1 MSIRRSSVFPRRW
14 PNGVAVIGL
23 LLALVGCGTPPSEIP
38 EPSGSS
44 HAPRESAGTSV
55 QPGGDPG
62 EVAWTFET
70 PPLPSDRDAADD
82 PAIWVDPQDPARSV
96 IIGTDKKGDHGL
108 VVYDLSG
115 AELQSVGDTSMNN
128 VDVRPRVLLGGDER
142 VVVVAST
149 IEERSLEVFTLD
161 PETRTLGAAGA
172 APLDTG
178 IRASGVCLYQPSDD
192 TLFVVVSAGNGSVQ
206 QWALTAGNEGIEGE
220 LARELRFESQVEG
233 CVADDATGRLYV
245 SEETRGIWSLSADPS
260 AADDRELIDTVG
272 GAGGLEADIEG
283 LAIARYDD
291 GAAFLVASSQGNDR
305 FVVYRLDGSAVAV
318 AGSFHV
324 TGTEAHPEDE
334 VTHTDGI
341 EVTLQPLGPPPF
353 DHGLLMVQDDDNE
366 EPGGATANQNFKA
379 IAWGSV
385 EGLLGIP

>member
-1 MSIRRSSVFPRRW
+1 
-14 PNGVAVIGL
+14 
-23 LLALVGCGTPPSEIP
+23 
-38 EPSGSS
+38 
-44 HAPRESAGTSV
+44 
-55 QPGGDPG
+55 
-62 EVAWTFET
+62 VAWTFET

-82 PAIWVDPQDPARSV
+82 PAIWVDPRDPARSV

-128 VDVRPRVLLGGDER
+128 VDLRPRVLLGGEER

-149 IEERSLEVFTLD
+149 IEERSLEIFTLD
-161 PETRTLGAAGA
+161 PETRTLEAAGA

-192 TLFVVVSAGNGSVQ
+192 TLFVVASAGNGSVQ

-283 LAIARYDD
+283 LAIARYAD